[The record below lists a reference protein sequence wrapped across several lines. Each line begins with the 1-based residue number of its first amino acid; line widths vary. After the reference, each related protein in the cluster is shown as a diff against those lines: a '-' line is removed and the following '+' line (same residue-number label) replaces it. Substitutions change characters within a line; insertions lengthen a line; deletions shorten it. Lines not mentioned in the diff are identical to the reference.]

1 LSINDYII
9 NLETSINSFPIV
21 ASYNLNI
28 DRKTADIAFISGQ
41 IEFRDGSILDFKE
54 FIESSENKIEKFKYG
69 YNFRR
74 GPDIFFRYN
83 NAPDPNAKVVKTFP
97 HHKHLHNGKIV
108 ESSLIEIKEILEE
121 IERIYITE
129 TETDK

>member
-9 NLETSINSFPIV
+9 NLESSINSFPAV
-21 ASYNLNI
+21 ASYNFNV

-41 IEFRDGSILDFKE
+41 IEFRDGSVLDFKE

-69 YNFRR
+69 YNFRK
-74 GPDIFFRYN
+74 GPVVFFRYD
-83 NAPDPNAKVVKTFP
+83 NAPDPNAKSVKTFP
-97 HHKHLHNGKIV
+97 HHKHLHDGKIA
-108 ESSLIEIKEILEE
+108 ESRLIELKEILEE

-129 TETDK
+129 A

>member
-1 LSINDYII
+1 MSINEYII
-9 NLETSINSFPIV
+9 NLESAINSFPAV

-28 DRKTADIAFISGQ
+28 DRKTEDIAFISGQ
-41 IEFRDGSILDFKE
+41 IEFRDGSVIDFKE

-74 GPDIFFRYN
+74 GYVVFLRYD
-83 NAPDPNAKVVKTFP
+83 NAPDPNAKSVKTFP
-97 HHKHLHNGKIV
+97 HHKHLHDGKIV
-108 ESSLIEIKEILEE
+108 ESHTIELTEILEE
-121 IERIYITE
+121 IGRVYTTD